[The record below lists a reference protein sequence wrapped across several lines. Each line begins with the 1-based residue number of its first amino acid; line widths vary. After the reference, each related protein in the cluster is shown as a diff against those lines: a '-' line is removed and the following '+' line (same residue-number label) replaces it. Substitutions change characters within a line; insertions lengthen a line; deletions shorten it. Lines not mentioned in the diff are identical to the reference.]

1 MTSSDFIAK
10 RGTCVCKLQVGIF
23 RKLQY
28 LSSSGPEFHNLMSFQ
43 QKRRLVLMRRHMENG
58 QS

>member
-10 RGTCVCKLQVGIF
+10 RGTCVFKLHVSIF
-23 RKLQY
+23 RKLHNT
-28 LSSSGPEFHNLMSFQ
+28 SPFGPEFHNSMQFQ
-43 QKRRLVLMRRHMENG
+43 QKRRLELMRRHMENG